1 MKYEI
6 ELDWIQTYKMV
17 VEADSHH
24 HAEQIGDNIDMEEF
38 DRQRAEISRNGTGY
52 IGFETVGRNAKLI
65 K

>member
-1 MKYEI
+1 
-6 ELDWIQTYKMV
+6 MV

-38 DRQRAEISRNGTGY
+38 DKQRAEIGRNGTGY